1 MIKKRKISII
11 ETTLVPLQS
20 LRELFF
26 EILPEVELVSFVDD
40 SLLKEVINA
49 GGPTPDVIRRYCTY
63 AVEAEIIGSD
73 LIFNQCSSVGE
84 VVDIAQ
90 KMVSIPIL
98 KTDLPMAKK
107 AVEIGDKIG
116 VVATLKSTLAPTTC
130 LIQKTADEKG
140 KKIKIIPKLCEGAF
154 DLISKGDKEGHNK
167 IIIKTIQELS
177 AKVDVI
183 ALAQGSMAVLIPE
196 LGDMKIPV
204 LSSPRSGVL
213 WAKEVL
219 GELPGIHY

>member
-1 MIKKRKISII
+1 MFKKRKISII
-11 ETTLVPLQS
+11 ETTLVPLQP

-26 EILPEVELVSFVDD
+26 KILPEVELISFVDD
-40 SLLKEVINA
+40 SLLKEVIDA

-63 AVEAEIIGSD
+63 AVEAERIGSD

-116 VVATLKSTLAPTTC
+116 IVATLNSTLAPTTR
-130 LIQKTADEKG
+130 LIQKTADEEG
-140 KKIKIIPKLCEGAF
+140 KNIEILPKLCEGAF

-219 GELPGIHY
+219 EELPGIHY

>member
-1 MIKKRKISII
+1 MIKKKKISII

-40 SLLKEVINA
+40 SLLKEVIGA
-49 GGPTPDVIRRYCTY
+49 GSPTPDVIRRYCTY
-63 AVEAEIIGSD
+63 AVEAERIGSD

-107 AVEIGDKIG
+107 AVESGNKIG
-116 VVATLKSTLAPTTC
+116 VVATLNSTLSPTTR
-130 LIQKTADEKG
+130 LIQKTANEKG
-140 KKIKIIPKLCEGAF
+140 KNIEIIPKLCEGAF

-177 AKVDVI
+177 GKVDVI

-219 GELPGIHY
+219 EKI

>member
-1 MIKKRKISII
+1 MIKKKKISII

-40 SLLKEVINA
+40 SLLKEVISA
-49 GGPTPDVIRRYCTY
+49 GSPTPDVIRRYCTY
-63 AVEAEIIGSD
+63 AVEAERIGSD

-90 KMVSIPIL
+90 KMVSTPIL
-98 KTDLPMAKK
+98 KTDLPMARKT
-107 AVEIGDKIG
+107 VEIGNKIG
-116 VVATLKSTLAPTTC
+116 VVATLNSTLAPTTR

-177 AKVDVI
+177 GKVDVI

-219 GELPGIHY
+219 ERL